1 LTKDARA
8 MTKKAK
14 ETDDSAEQFD
24 QQLEKLRSIVEKM
37 EQGDLSLD
45 ASLKL
50 FEEGIG
56 LARRLFET
64 LDRSEGRVE
73 ELLETMERVPF
84 GRVEE

>member
-1 LTKDARA
+1 

-14 ETDDSAEQFD
+14 EKEEGSERFD
-24 QQLEKLRSIVEKM
+24 QHMEKLRSIVDRM

-45 ASLKL
+45 DTLKL

-56 LARRLFET
+56 LSRRLFDI
-64 LDRSEGRVE
+64 LNRAEGRVE

-84 GRVEE
+84 GRLEE